1 MECCTYP
8 GGCTFSLTRHLC
20 FCHLFV
26 DHMGLLRPRLG
37 FRYDVYCF
45 EPMKC
50 LAHTQPANLIYGSY
64 NQVCFFFCRFLDF
77 ALSSIINSVCTSF
90 VVNVRST
97 HWFLRK
103 KDIHCVHW
111 KINEP
116 SALSSSEN
124 ECVESIEMFFFL
136 LIFLWHISWFDL
148 RGTLISYHKT
158 IVS

>member
-8 GGCTFSLTRHLC
+8 GGCTFFLTRHLC

-37 FRYDVYCF
+37 FRYDLSLWSVW
-45 EPMKC
+45 PIHS
-50 LAHTQPANLIYGSY
+50 LLISY
-64 NQVCFFFCRFLDF
+64 MGLIIKCFFLSFLDF
-77 ALSSIINSVCTSF
+77 ALSSINSICTSF
-90 VVNVRST
+90 VVNVKT
-97 HWFLRK
+97 K
-103 KDIHCVHW
+103 KYSLIFTKNDIHCVHC

-116 SALSSSEN
+116 SALSSEN

-136 LIFLWHISWFDL
+136 LIFIWHISWFDL